1 MVQMWLF
8 ENFGQG
14 VSGKAGGQLLSF
26 HKQIT
31 ETRKDNRGSGQT
43 KSFDCRYWDLHEIIE
58 DKNRE
63 EAAFFLKDL
72 KTGWKRKKSETSFS
86 CKSAL
91 TFSEIRLTFRLSPD
105 VVRDRRWGYGDDPP

>member
-31 ETRKDNRGSGQT
+31 ETRKDNRGSGMLWA
-43 KSFDCRYWDLHEIIE
+43 D
-58 DKNRE
+58 
-63 EAAFFLKDL
+63 
-72 KTGWKRKKSETSFS
+72 
-86 CKSAL
+86 
-91 TFSEIRLTFRLSPD
+91 
-105 VVRDRRWGYGDDPP
+105 